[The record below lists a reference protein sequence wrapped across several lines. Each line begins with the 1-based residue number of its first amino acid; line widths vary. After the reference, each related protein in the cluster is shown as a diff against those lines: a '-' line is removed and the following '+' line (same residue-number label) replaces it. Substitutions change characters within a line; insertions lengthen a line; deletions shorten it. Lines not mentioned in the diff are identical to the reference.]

1 MSTLKI
7 FGKPKNPE
15 NGESESGFIM
25 SLFCLSYI
33 INSKLGRAYAITNE
47 IRDEFFLALENLV
60 TQQPQPTPS
69 SPNFRSFIADL
80 FLKLFQRLK
89 FGEQICA
96 LICFDWN
103 FFKHFAQNS

>member
-1 MSTLKI
+1 MLLYQLET
-7 FGKPKNPE
+7 E

-60 TQQPQPTPS
+60 TQPPHPTPS
-69 SPNFRSFIADL
+69 SPNFRSFSADL
-80 FLKLFQRLK
+80 FLASQD
-89 FGEQICA
+89 A
-96 LICFDWN
+96 LEVMLVSEWVS
-103 FFKHFAQNS
+103 QSVSESL

>member
-1 MSTLKI
+1 MLLYQLET
-7 FGKPKNPE
+7 E

-25 SLFCLSYI
+25 SLLCLSYI
-33 INSKLGRAYAITNE
+33 INLKFGRASYAITNDFAM
-47 IRDEFFLALENLV
+47 IFLALENLV

-69 SPNFRSFIADL
+69 SLNFRSFSADL
-80 FLKLFQRLK
+80 FLKLFQHLK
-89 FGEQICA
+89 FGEQKCA